1 MVTLRDVCHQVRS
14 KNAGPFWVTID
25 VFFDGDE
32 SYERY
37 KDAPALSAETIGRT
51 FGADPAQVKRFA
63 VDSLAVLKISYPRKS
78 PQGGVLERDMHS
90 GQQYVR
96 LLDVVLDERAPSSS

>member
-37 KDAPALSAETIGRT
+37 KDAPALSAEAIGRN
-51 FGADPAQVKRFA
+51 FGADPTQVKRFA

-78 PQGGVLERDMHS
+78 PQGGVVERDMHS

-96 LLDVVLDERAPSSS
+96 LLDTVLDEKAPSAR

>member
-25 VFFDGDE
+25 LFFDGDE
-32 SYERY
+32 SYARY
-37 KDAPALSAETIGRT
+37 KDAPALSAEAIGRT
-51 FGADPAQVKRFA
+51 YGADPAQVKRFA

-78 PQGGVLERDMHS
+78 PQGGVVERDMHS

-96 LLDVVLDERAPSSS
+96 LLDAVLDETASSAR

>member
-1 MVTLRDVCHQVRS
+1 MVTLREVCHQVRS

-25 VFFDGDE
+25 VFFDGQE
-32 SYERY
+32 SFSRY
-37 KDAPALSAETIGRT
+37 KDTPALSVEAIGRAY
-51 FGADPAQVKRFA
+51 GADPTQVRRFA

-78 PQGGVLERDMHS
+78 PQGGVVERDMHS

-96 LLDVVLDERAPSSS
+96 LLDAVVG

>member
-1 MVTLRDVCHQVRS
+1 MVTLRDVCHQMRS

-25 VFFDGDE
+25 VFFDGQD
-32 SYERY
+32 SYARY
-37 KDAPALSAETIGRT
+37 KDAPALSVEAISVV

-78 PQGGVLERDMHS
+78 PQGGVVERDMHS

-96 LLDVVLDERAPSSS
+96 LLDAVVG

>member
-1 MVTLRDVCHQVRS
+1 MITLRDVCHQVRS

-25 VFFDGDE
+25 VFFDGPA
-32 SYERY
+32 SFALY
-37 KDAPALSAETIGRT
+37 KDAPALSPEGIGEAY
-51 FGADPAQVKRFA
+51 GVDPAQVKRFA

-78 PQGGVLERDMHS
+78 PQGGVVERDMHS

-96 LLDVVLDERAPSSS
+96 LLDAVVDDEAV

>member
-1 MVTLRDVCHQVRS
+1 MVTLREVCHQVRS

-25 VFFDGDE
+25 VFFDGPE
-32 SYERY
+32 SYARY
-37 KDAPALSAETIGRT
+37 KDAPALSAEAIGRT
-51 FGADPAQVKRFA
+51 YGADPAQVKRFA

-78 PQGGVLERDMHS
+78 PQGGVVERDMHS

-96 LLDVVLDERAPSSS
+96 LLDAVIG